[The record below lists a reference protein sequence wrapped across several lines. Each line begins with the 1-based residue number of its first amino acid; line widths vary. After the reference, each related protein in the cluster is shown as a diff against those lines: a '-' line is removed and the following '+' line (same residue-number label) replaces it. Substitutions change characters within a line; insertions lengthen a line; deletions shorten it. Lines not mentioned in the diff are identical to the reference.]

1 MLSEFQDL
9 NTDMKNGKLVKN
21 FIYNTLYQML
31 VIIAPL
37 ITTPYISR
45 VLGVTNIGIYQ
56 YSQSIANYFVLIGA
70 VGTTLYGQ
78 REIAYLQDKPKERS
92 AAFWEIEIFRIAAT
106 LFCAIIYSVIFCFH
120 GTYSKIYAILTL
132 EVIATAFDISWLYMG
147 MENFKIT
154 VIRNTIIKLTDI
166 ICVFLFVK
174 GPEDLGLYTLCVTA
188 PLFIGNISLW
198 FSLGKYLVKTGLTL
212 KTLISS
218 IKNRLKPILVLFLP
232 QVAMD
237 VYLLLD
243 KTMIGIFGSNIDEV
257 GYYSQGQK
265 IVKIVLLL
273 VTSLGTVMLPTMS
286 SLFVKG
292 DHEGIKKSIITA
304 FRFIYML
311 SYALLFGLCAV
322 ASRFVPI
329 FFGKGYDPVINLI
342 IIISPILVII
352 ATSNVI
358 GKQYLLPTNQ
368 QNAFTISIL
377 AGAGVNFILN
387 MILIHFWDA
396 IGASIATVIAEL
408 TVALVQCW
416 YVRDQLP
423 LKKCFMSGIRY
434 AVYGAIMFVVVR
446 KVGDMLPSA
455 SVKALLVMIAAG
467 VVVYAGELVVTR
479 DPMLKMGVRMLKGRK
494 G

>member
-1 MLSEFQDL
+1 
-9 NTDMKNGKLVKN
+9 MKNGKLVKN
-21 FIYNTLYQML
+21 FIYNTLYQIL
-31 VIIAPL
+31 VLLAPL

-92 AAFWEIEIFRIAAT
+92 IAFWEIEIFRISAT
-106 LFCAIIYSVIFCFH
+106 LLCTVIYSAVFCTH
-120 GTYSKIYAILTL
+120 GKYPEVYMILSL
-132 EVIATAFDISWLYMG
+132 EVIATAFDISWLFMG

-154 VIRNTIIKLTDI
+154 VIRNTIIKLMGI
-166 ICVFLFVK
+166 VCVFLFVK
-174 GPEDLGLYTLCVTA
+174 GPEDLGIYTLCLTA

-198 FSLGKYLVKTGLTL
+198 FSLKKYLVKTELTVSEL
-212 KTLISS
+212 LRG
-218 IKNRLKPILVLFLP
+218 IKVRMKPIFALFLP
-232 QVAMD
+232 QVAQD

-243 KTMIGIFGSNIDEV
+243 KTMIGLFGSGIDQV

-286 SLFVKG
+286 ALYARG
-292 DHEGIKKSIITA
+292 DHEGVKKSITAA

-311 SYALLFGLCAV
+311 SFALLFGLCAI
-322 ASRFVPI
+322 ASGFVPL
-329 FFGKGYDPVINLI
+329 FFGKGYDPVVNLI

-368 QNAFTISIL
+368 QNAFTASIL
-377 AGAGVNFILN
+377 AGAGVNFVLN
-387 MILIHFWDA
+387 LILIPFWDA
-396 IGASIATVIAEL
+396 AGASVATVLAEL
-408 TVALVQCW
+408 TVAVMQCL
-416 YVRDQLP
+416 YVKDQLP
-423 LKKCFMSGIRY
+423 LKQCILSGIRY
-434 AVYGAIMFVVVR
+434 GIYGAVMFAAVR
-446 KVGDMLPSA
+446 AVGTVLSGT
-455 SVKALLVMIAAG
+455 SVLILMTQICVGA
-467 VVVYAGELVVTR
+467 VVYILELVITR
-479 DPMLKMGVRMLKGRK
+479 DPMVKMGSELLRRK
-494 G
+494 FRGNSR